1 MSEDEKAAAEAASKF
16 QAVETGYQSIQGTKP
31 QTLGYGLQDSP
42 VGLLAWLTEKFWS
55 WSDLGEGDD
64 TDGAAGL
71 LSAFTMDELLT
82 NISLYWF
89 R

>member
-1 MSEDEKAAAEAASKF
+1 MSESDKAAAAAAAEF
-16 QAVETGYQSIQGTKP
+16 QKVETGYQSIQGTKP
-31 QTLGYGLQDSP
+31 QTLGYGLHDSP

-55 WSDLGEGDD
+55 WSDLGEHDQTG
-64 TDGAAGL
+64 GVAGL
-71 LSAFTMDELLT
+71 LNVYTMDELLT

>member
-1 MSEDEKAAAEAASKF
+1 MSENEKAAAEEASKF
-16 QAVETGYQSIQGTKP
+16 QAVETGYQAIQGTKP
-31 QTLGYGLQDSP
+31 QTLGYGLHDSP

-55 WSDLGEGDD
+55 WSDLGEDD
-64 TDGAAGL
+64 NADGTAGL
-71 LSAFTMDELLT
+71 LSTFTMDELLT